1 MSDTRCGARRE
12 PANNFDE
19 AARCDLRAGHTGYHR
34 QLSPWQECWPQDVP
48 VPSETGARREE
59 GLSEL
64 SEDVAQ
70 ALSDMQRE
78 SRGVGEVGF
87 RPGREMAER
96 EERRARDE
104 AEAEILSLLRA
115 ALHRARVA
123 EEHCEAM
130 QRAVGFVRFPEEQG
144 NRYPAPRTAVREIE
158 RLGEELAATRQ
169 QVETLGHWTEQL
181 EAYWPLY
188 LEDPENESARHF
200 IGAALIGLRRAL
212 LAASPPSSQPT
223 EPAE

>member
-1 MSDTRCGARRE
+1 MTAD
-12 PANNFDE
+12 
-19 AARCDLRAGHTGYHR
+19 HT
-34 QLSPWQECWPQDVP
+34 P

-59 GLSEL
+59 GLSEDSL
-64 SEDVAQ
+64 AVIEKDYRAARYDETMACSVGTLPQQRCIRAIPDLVAT
-70 ALSDMQRE
+70 
-78 SRGVGEVGF
+78 V
-87 RPGREMAER
+87 
-96 EERRARDE
+96 
-104 AEAEILSLLRA
+104 RA

-212 LAASPPSSQPT
+212 LAASPPSAQPT
-223 EPAE
+223 APPTHHPRTQEPL